1 MYGEIEGWEER
12 IEEMLE
18 DFGEDPERRDHLNAL
33 ADAFFDNLQRDNC
46 EYGAWGVDSKR
57 PFGNSAVEPDI
68 AEIIGFERE
77 WLYDKNGDYDEDNA
91 SYLNRLYDDLGPW
104 LKYRW
109 NELKRK

>member
-1 MYGEIEGWEER
+1 MENR
-12 IEEMLE
+12 IEEMFE
-18 DFGEDPERRDHLNAL
+18 EFKEDPERRDHMEAL
-33 ADAFFDNLQRDNC
+33 ADAFFENLERDNC

-68 AEIIGFERE
+68 ADIIGLGRT
-77 WLYDKNGDYDEDNA
+77 WVYDDGDNGDYDEDKA
-91 SYLNRLYDDLGPW
+91 SYLNGLYDDLGPW